1 MEALLRWAAELGVSD
16 SPPPPF
22 PSSASADASSSS
34 PSSCIGRSLVV
45 ADFPDAGGRGLAAA
59 RDLRRGEL
67 VLRVP
72 RAALLTSDRVMADD
86 PRVAACVSAHR
97 HHLSAV
103 QILIVCLLAE
113 VEKGRNSVWY
123 TYLSQ
128 LPSYYTVLATFNDFE
143 VEALQV

>member
-1 MEALLRWAAELGVSD
+1 MGGRAWRFRLA
-16 SPPPPF
+16 
-22 PSSASADASSSS
+22 ASAVPILCLRRRFLLFAVLLHRPLPRRRRLPQRRRVNHRPLPFARGFFGLPALAS
-34 PSSCIGRSLVV
+34 PRLPV
-45 ADFPDAGGRGLAAA
+45 FRRRRGLAAA

-103 QILIVCLLAE
+103 QVHGFFHQRMLWIML
-113 VEKGRNSVWY
+113 G
-123 TYLSQ
+123 
-128 LPSYYTVLATFNDFE
+128 
-143 VEALQV
+143 